1 MTKLRLA
8 LFISVFMHIAVIA
21 AVVLSGRFSVPTI
34 TPETSNFE
42 PIIEAKVIDQREL
55 NKQVKKIKDQQKA
68 KRIKEENRVKELE
81 LRAANAQ
88 KNRKQQETE
97 ISRLKEQT
105 KQQQLDKKNAEQAAV
120 AAREKQKQEKA
131 KAKQLENDRKLK
143 ELEKKKADEQAQQ
156 AQEKR
161 EKEEKALKEA
171 QQKRK
176 EAKQKAE
183 QKAEQEKLFDEQL
196 QAEQA
201 TRQERRNK
209 QVLTEVQKYQALI
222 KQTIQRNLIVD
233 DAMKGKSCRLNIRLA
248 SNGLVTQVTELGG
261 NTILCRAAKA
271 AVFKSDTLP
280 VSKEADVYQK
290 LREINLTVEPEL

>member
-1 MTKLRLA
+1 MSKLRVA
-8 LFISVFMHIAVIA
+8 LSISLFMHIAVIA
-21 AVVLSGRFSVPTI
+21 ALLINGHFSQSKV
-34 TPETSNFE
+34 TPEAFNSE
-42 PIIEAKVIDQREL
+42 PIIEATVIDENLLQ
-55 NKQVKKIKDQQKA
+55 KQVQKVKDEQKT
-68 KRIKEENRVKELE
+68 KRLNEENRVKELE
-81 LRAANAQ
+81 RRAVDAEQ
-88 KNRKQQETE
+88 MRKQQETE
-97 ISRLKEQT
+97 VSKLKEQT
-105 KQQQLDKKNAEQAAV
+105 KKQQVDKQKAEQAAV

-131 KAKQLENDRKLK
+131 KAKQLEDDRKRK
-143 ELEKKKADEQAQQ
+143 ELEKEKAEEQAKQ
-156 AQEKR
+156 AKAKR

-171 QQKRK
+171 ERKRQNEK
-176 EAKQKAE
+176 E
-183 QKAEQEKLFDEQL
+183 KAEQEKMLEEQL

-201 TRQERRNK
+201 VRQQKRNK

-280 VSKEADVYQK
+280 VSKEADVYQQ